1 MRKLITREAC
11 EPLKVAYGGAEG
23 YPSWPDLTA
32 RMIYLTLKRYPRT
45 PENLLATRPWH
56 WLTDSPCGPP
66 DCPRGTCYRPQG
78 LCTCY
83 SLCLDRSVIYPQ
95 GPSHGFQISD
105 LPPTLCSS
113 PCFVC
118 PRGISHTWS
127 LPALLSWPLL
137 HTSLLAA
144 PETNQACVF
153 LPPSPIAPVAW
164 RALPPGLRTLPLSSN
179 ATFSRRPSLTT
190 SFKGAKLPSSLC
202 YPLLCYFLPWQL
214 GLSDEDL
221 LPGMSPLR
229 ML

>member
-45 PENLLATRPWH
+45 PENLLASRPWH

-105 LPPTLCSS
+105 LPRLSAL
-113 PCFVC
+113 
-118 PRGISHTWS
+118 H
-127 LPALLSWPLL
+127 PALSVPEASLTPGVCQLSYPGPYS
-137 HTSLLAA
+137 TPASSLLLKQTRHVCSCL
-144 PETNQACVF
+144 PHLLLLLPGELF
-153 LPPSPIAPVAW
+153 LQVSGLSPSVQMPPSPGG
-164 RALPPGLRTLPLSSN
+164 LP
-179 ATFSRRPSLTT
+179 
-190 SFKGAKLPSSLC
+190 
-202 YPLLCYFLPWQL
+202 
-214 GLSDEDL
+214 
-221 LPGMSPLR
+221 
-229 ML
+229 